1 MLSKEEMIMNNLKN
15 SISQKQEK
23 QKHWQDKYQT
33 DAFDSVSWYQKKPQ
47 FSLNLIQKYAK
58 VDDTIID
65 AGAGASCLVDYLLE
79 IGFENITLLDISKT
93 ALDITKNRINNKKIE
108 FIVHDILEFK
118 SAKKYQLW
126 HDRAVF
132 HFVRDEIEQQKYL
145 DIVHQSLNND
155 GIFILAT
162 FDLKGPK
169 ECSNLEIAPYDS
181 DKLKSILNNRFKL
194 VDTIQEIHITPK
206 DKEQIFNYFVLQKI

>member
-1 MLSKEEMIMNNLKN
+1 MNNLRDKT
-15 SISQKQEK
+15 SQKQEK

-33 DAFDSVSWYQKKPQ
+33 DAFDSVSWYQKKPI
-47 FSLNLIQKYAK
+47 FSLNLIQKYATI
-58 VDDTIID
+58 DNTIID
-65 AGAGASCLVDYLLE
+65 AGAGASRLVDYLLE

-93 ALDITKNRINNKKIE
+93 ALDITKNRINNKKVE
-108 FIVHDILEFK
+108 FIAHDILDFK

-132 HFVRDEIEQQKYL
+132 HFVRDTNEQQQYL
-145 DIVHQSLNND
+145 DIVHQSLSDD

-162 FDLKGPK
+162 FDPKGPK
-169 ECSNLEIAPYDS
+169 ECSNLEISAYDS
-181 DKLKSILNNRFKL
+181 DKLKNILKNRFKL
-194 VDTIQEIHITPK
+194 VETVQEIHITPK